1 MNTRLQVEHPVT
13 EAIFDV
19 DLVALQIAVAEGGAV
34 PSAADPV
41 GHAIEVRLYAED
53 PAQGWQP
60 QSGHLTSFEIPGATT
75 FARSPRARI
84 RVDSGFAA
92 GNDVST
98 HYDAMLAK
106 VIAWAP
112 TRPEAPRLLAGALPL
127 SRFPGLLTNP
137 ATLLATLPLLPF
149 PPGSHPTTL
158 LA

>member
-34 PSAADPV
+34 PSAADPD

-75 FARSPRARI
+75 LARYPRARI

-98 HYDAMLAK
+98 HYDATMAK
-106 VIAWAP
+106 VIDLAP
-112 TRPEAPRLLAGALPL
+112 PRTAAARTLDGAL
-127 SRFPGLLTNP
+127 RR
-137 ATLLATLPLLPF
+137 
-149 PPGSHPTTL
+149 
-158 LA
+158 